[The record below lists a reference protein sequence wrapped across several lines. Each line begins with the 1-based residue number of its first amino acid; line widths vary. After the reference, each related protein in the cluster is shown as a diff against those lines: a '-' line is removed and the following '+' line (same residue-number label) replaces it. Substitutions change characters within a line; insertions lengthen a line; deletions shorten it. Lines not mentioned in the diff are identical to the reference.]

1 MATPPLRVI
10 GSYLSPYV
18 RKLLVCLEL
27 KQLPY
32 TIDPIVPFYGDE
44 SFARLSPLRRVPVLI
59 DGDLVLA
66 DSTVICEYLDDRHPE
81 PPLLPAEPAARAR
94 ARWLEEYADS
104 KLGEAFIWHLFNQ
117 VVIRR
122 FVWGEAPDE
131 AVLKHAREVEIPQ
144 AMDYLEGELPAAGWL
159 FGPLVMG
166 RADVAIAAFFRNA
179 AFARWRVDA
188 ARWPRCAAF
197 VERTLAQP
205 AFEKLRA
212 FEELCTRTPI
222 ARHPESLREVGAPV
236 AVHSVGTDTPRRGL
250 MSI

>member
-44 SFARLSPLRRVPVLI
+44 AFARLSPLRRVPVLI
-59 DGDLVLA
+59 DGDVVLA
-66 DSTVICEYLDDRHPE
+66 DSTVICEYLDERYPDPS
-81 PPLLPAEPAARAR
+81 LLPAGAAARAR
-94 ARWLEEYADS
+94 ARWFEEYADS
-104 KLGEAFIWHLFNQ
+104 KLGEALIWHLFNQ
-117 VVIRR
+117 MVIRR
-122 FVWGEAPDE
+122 FVWGEPPDE
-131 AVLKHAREVEIPQ
+131 AVLQRARDVEIPQ
-144 AMDYLEGELPAAGWL
+144 AMDYLESELPAEGWL
-159 FGPLVMG
+159 FGPLS

-179 AFARWRVDA
+179 AFARWRIDA
-188 ARWPRCAAF
+188 ARWPRSAAF

-205 AFEKLRA
+205 AFERLRA

-222 ARHPESLREVGAPV
+222 ARHRDALREAGAPV
-236 AVHSVGTDTPRRGL
+236 AEHSVGTDTPRRGL